1 MADRNIAGQVRLI
14 EVLVSLVII
23 IVAIVLV
30 GQITRPPGTPVI
42 RNEEKL
48 IKIGYNLL
56 NYLAEKGIFEEI
68 IDSGKGWEER
78 MKILVESHLPCGVVF
93 NMTIYGI
100 NATKIDLSTLDESKL
115 EQINPDTKLNKYPI
129 SNIKDISLAK
139 KIVTIRYA
147 YVCTRTEIN
156 GTILVLDL
164 QLGYRG

>member
-1 MADRNIAGQVRLI
+1 MANRNIAGQVRLI

-48 IKIGYNLL
+48 IKMGYNLL

-78 MKILVESHLPCGVVF
+78 MKILIESHLPCGVVF

-115 EQINPDTKLNKYPI
+115 EQIKPETKLNSYSI

-139 KIVTIRYA
+139 KIVTIRYT
-147 YVCTRTEIN
+147 YVCTRTEIK
-156 GTILVLDL
+156 GTILIFDL